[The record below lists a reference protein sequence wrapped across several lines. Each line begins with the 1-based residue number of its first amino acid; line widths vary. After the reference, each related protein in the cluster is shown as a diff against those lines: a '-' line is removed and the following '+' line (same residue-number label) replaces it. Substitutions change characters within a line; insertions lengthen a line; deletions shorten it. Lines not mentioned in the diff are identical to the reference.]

1 MKACGWLATDAC
13 SKILRLPMS
22 RYTVIFLL
30 LSVLWTYLGLKTA
43 LDDRRSRSSLLFA
56 ALCLAMLVWTLFL
69 GIAYSLR
76 RTERIELF
84 LKIAYVG
91 GFLFS
96 PVNLHFLAETA
107 KLRIKPW
114 LLAINYLPSIG
125 LLVSNCIGFFV
136 FSGFVR
142 RDNEWYGILNAGSIW
157 IRLYILVVACTFV
170 LSFAVLLK
178 WNRHTTINKE
188 KKQSRLFLVFF
199 PLTYLTSLL
208 LTLIL
213 PFFGVSGYQHIGIIL
228 FSLYIIGLYVLISRF
243 RLLDLHN
250 SIPAEEII
258 ANIDELV
265 FVLDGDL
272 MIRDVNNAVSAFFRS
287 DAGKASPRSF
297 LDLVSDP
304 KSFAGMIEDAVRTAT
319 GSFTAVVHFKAGSEV
334 FPART
339 YVSVI
344 KDRFHD
350 TAGFMIIAS
359 PIKEMKQFRK
369 TFKLTDRELQI
380 VGLAISGS
388 TGREIAE
395 KLAIAEKTVERHLTN
410 IYNKVGIGNRIE
422 LFRVAAEYNVK
433 L

>member
-1 MKACGWLATDAC
+1 
-13 SKILRLPMS
+13 MS

-30 LSVLWTYLGLKTA
+30 LSLVWAYLGVRTA

-56 ALCLAMLVWTLFL
+56 ALCLTMLIWTLFL
-69 GIAYSLR
+69 GIAYSLQ
-76 RTERIELF
+76 RTELIELF

-107 KLRIKPW
+107 KVRIRPW
-114 LLAINYLPSIG
+114 LLAVNYLASIG
-125 LLVSNCIGFFV
+125 LLAANCIDFFI
-136 FSGFVR
+136 FSGYVR
-142 RDNEWYGILNAGSIW
+142 HDNEWYGILTTGGIQ
-157 IRLYILVVACTFV
+157 IRLYIAVVVCTFII
-170 LSFAVLLK
+170 SFAVLLK
-178 WNRHTTINKE
+178 WNRRTTVNKE
-188 KKQSRLFLVFF
+188 KKQSRLFLVVF
-199 PLTYLTSLL
+199 PLTYFTSLL

-213 PFFGVSGYQHIGIIL
+213 PFFGISGYQHIGIIF

-250 SIPAEEII
+250 SILAEEII

-272 MIRDVNNAVSAFFRS
+272 MIRDVNRTVSAFFRNG
-287 DAGKASPRSF
+287 AGKTAPRSF
-297 LDLVSDP
+297 LDMVSDP
-304 KSFAGMIEDAVRTAT
+304 QSVAGMIEDARRTAT
-319 GSFTAVVHFKAGSEV
+319 GGVSATVHFKAGAET
-334 FPART
+334 FTART

-350 TAGFMIIAS
+350 TAGFMVIAS
-359 PIKEMKQFRK
+359 PVKEMNQFRK
-369 TFKLTDRELQI
+369 AFKLTDRELQI
-380 VGLAISGS
+380 VGLVISGS

-422 LFRVAAEYNVK
+422 LFRIAAEYNVK

>member
-1 MKACGWLATDAC
+1 
-13 SKILRLPMS
+13 MS

-30 LSVLWTYLGLKTA
+30 LSLVWAYLGVRTA

-56 ALCLAMLVWTLFL
+56 ALCLTMLIWTLFL
-69 GIAYSLR
+69 GIAYSLQ
-76 RTERIELF
+76 RTELIELF

-107 KLRIKPW
+107 KVRIRPW
-114 LLAINYLPSIG
+114 LLAVNYLAFIG
-125 LLVSNCIGFFV
+125 LLAANCIDFFI
-136 FSGFVR
+136 FSGYVR
-142 RDNEWYGILNAGSIW
+142 HDNEWYGILTTGGIQ
-157 IRLYILVVACTFV
+157 IRLYIAVVVCTFII
-170 LSFAVLLK
+170 SFAVLLK
-178 WNRHTTINKE
+178 WNRRTTVNKE
-188 KKQSRLFLVFF
+188 KKQSRLFLVVF
-199 PLTYLTSLL
+199 PLTYFTSLL

-213 PFFGVSGYQHIGIIL
+213 PFFGISGYQHIGIIF

-258 ANIDELV
+258 ANIDELA

-272 MIRDVNNAVSAFFRS
+272 MIRDVNRTVSAFFRN
-287 DAGKASPRSF
+287 DAGKTAPRSF
-297 LDLVSDP
+297 LDMVSDP
-304 KSFAGMIEDAVRTAT
+304 QSVAGMIEDARRTAT
-319 GSFTAVVHFKAGSEV
+319 GGVSATVHFKAGAET
-334 FPART
+334 FTART

-350 TAGFMIIAS
+350 TAGFMVIAS
-359 PIKEMKQFRK
+359 PVKEMNQFRK
-369 TFKLTDRELQI
+369 AFKLTDRELQI
-380 VGLAISGS
+380 VGLVISGS

-422 LFRVAAEYNVK
+422 LFRIAAEYNVK